1 MVGAVVGYETAVMGG
16 RTGSALAPRGDDATT
31 IAALWW
37 FMLVLGVAVF
47 VLFAVALVLGLRRS
61 APDDSGSSR
70 RTSRWIVG
78 GGVVLPVVVIA
89 IVLGATLVAMRQVA
103 ATDDEAE
110 LTVEVIG
117 HQYWWEV
124 RYPDT
129 GVVSANEVHIPA
141 HTPVEITLTSADV
154 IHSWWVPAVAGKM
167 DLLPERIN
175 RLVVEAEPGE
185 YQGRCAEFC
194 GTSHANMDF
203 WLVVHD
209 ADGYRRWLD
218 EQARPAAAPSSP
230 AAERGAAAFAAAGC
244 GACHNVSGTQADGSA
259 GAPAPDLT
267 HLASRLSILGG
278 AVDGTTP
285 DLVEWITDPH
295 SVKPGALMPDTD
307 LADDDIADIVA
318 YLEELE

>member
-1 MVGAVVGYETAVMGG
+1 MGG
-16 RTGSALAPRGDDATT
+16 RLGSALAPHGDDAAT
-31 IAALWW
+31 IAELWW
-37 FMLVLGVAVF
+37 FMLVLGLAVF
-47 VLFAVALVLGLRRS
+47 ILFAVALVLGLRRHRDDGDVS
-61 APDDSGSSR
+61 ARDVDAGATR
-70 RTSRWIVG
+70 RASRWIVS

-89 IVLGATLVAMRQVA
+89 VVLAATLVAMREVA
-103 ATDDEAE
+103 ASDDDAE

-141 HTPVEITLTSADV
+141 DTPVEITLTSADV

-167 DLLPERIN
+167 DLLPERTN

-209 ADGYRRWLD
+209 DGGYERWLA
-218 EQARPAAAPSSP
+218 EQAEPATEPPTAAAR
-230 AAERGAAAFAAAGC
+230 RGAELFVAAGC
-244 GACHNVSGTQADGSA
+244 GSCHAIAGTDADGA
-259 GAPAPDLT
+259 GGAPAPDLT
-267 HLASRLSILGG
+267 HLATRRSILGG
-278 AVDGTTP
+278 AADGTTP
-285 DLVEWITDPH
+285 DLIEWISDPH
-295 SVKPGALMPDTD
+295 SVKPGALMPDVD
-307 LADDDIADIVA
+307 LDDDEIDDIVA
-318 YLEELE
+318 YLEGLE

>member
-1 MVGAVVGYETAVMGG
+1 
-16 RTGSALAPRGDDATT
+16 
-31 IAALWW
+31 
-37 FMLVLGVAVF
+37 MLVLGIAVFLLVAV
-47 VLFAVALVLGLRRS
+47 VLIVGLRRS
-61 APDDSGSSR
+61 APDDAGSER

-78 GGVVLPVVVIA
+78 GGVVLPVVVITV
-89 IVLGATLVAMRQVA
+89 VLGATLVAMRQVA
-103 ATDDEAE
+103 ATDDDAE

-124 RYPDT
+124 RYSDA

-141 HTPVEITLTSADV
+141 DTPVEITLTSADV

-167 DLLPERIN
+167 DLLPERTN

-209 ADGYRRWLD
+209 ADGYERWLD
-218 EQARPAAAPSSP
+218 EQARPAAAPTSP
-230 AAERGAAAFAAAGC
+230 AAERGAALFTSAGC
-244 GACHNVSGTQADGSA
+244 GSCHAVAGTEADGTG

-278 AVDGTTP
+278 AAEPTTP
-285 DLVEWITDPH
+285 DLVEWISDPH
-295 SVKPGALMPDTD
+295 SVKPGALMPEPD
-307 LADDDIADIVA
+307 LDENEIADVVA
-318 YLEELE
+318 YLEGLE